1 MIDYATLDSAI
12 GHNWY
17 DLDPDLQA
25 RVRRD
30 CPPED
35 LEWADAKLREFGGL
49 VGERVAP
56 NSEVV
61 DAHPPEL
68 RRYDQWA
75 EEVNEVVH
83 HPAAVD
89 SKRAL
94 WASGYV
100 GGFAREEA
108 DRGRPAPGVMLAA
121 TSYLLSQADT
131 GLVCSLGM
139 TSGVAG
145 WTRDNLSSKRLSN
158 ICGEALRRSVRDWAV
173 RD

>member
-1 MIDYATLDSAI
+1 MIDYSTLDAAM

-35 LEWADAKLREFGGL
+35 YEWADAKLHEFGGL

-75 EEVNEVVH
+75 DEVNEIVH
-83 HPAAVD
+83 HPAGLD

-94 WASGYV
+94 WTSGYV
-100 GGFAREEA
+100 GGF
-108 DRGRPAPGVMLAA
+108 
-121 TSYLLSQADT
+121 S
-131 GLVCSLGM
+131 
-139 TSGVAG
+139 
-145 WTRDNLSSKRLSN
+145 
-158 ICGEALRRSVRDWAV
+158 
-173 RD
+173 

>member
-1 MIDYATLDSAI
+1 MIDYSTLDSAI

-35 LEWADAKLREFGGL
+35 FEWADAKLREFGGL

-75 EEVNEVVH
+75 EEGNEIVH
-83 HPAAVD
+83 HPAALD
-89 SKRAL
+89 SKRAPR
-94 WASGYV
+94 ARGDRR
-100 GGFAREEA
+100 GFPPRQG
-108 DRGRPAPGVMLAA
+108 DPGPAPPPAA
-121 TSYLLSQADT
+121 
-131 GLVCSLGM
+131 
-139 TSGVAG
+139 
-145 WTRDNLSSKRLSN
+145 
-158 ICGEALRRSVRDWAV
+158 
-173 RD
+173 

>member
-1 MIDYATLDSAI
+1 MIDYSTLDSAI

-35 LEWADAKLREFGGL
+35 FEWADAKLREFGGL

-75 EEVNEVVH
+75 EEVNEIVH

-100 GGFAREEA
+100 GGLARDES
-108 DRGRPAPGVMLAA
+108 DRGRPAPVDRVIQVSDCGAPICSLVIVCDLLRRIAAVLELVVELVLSTCLDLAGCGKA
-121 TSYLLSQADT
+121 RCEHDLLSA
-131 GLVCSLGM
+131 
-139 TSGVAG
+139 
-145 WTRDNLSSKRLSN
+145 
-158 ICGEALRRSVRDWAV
+158 
-173 RD
+173 